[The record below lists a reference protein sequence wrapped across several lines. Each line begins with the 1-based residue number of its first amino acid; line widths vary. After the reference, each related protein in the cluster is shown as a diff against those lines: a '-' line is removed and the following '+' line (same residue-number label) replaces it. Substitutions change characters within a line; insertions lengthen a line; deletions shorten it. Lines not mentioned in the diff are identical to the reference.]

1 MRSRLSLMASS
12 MVKMNHLAGLFSL
25 AATALILFWIL
36 RYSFYG
42 FDFTDES
49 FYLVWISNP
58 SLYDYSTTQ
67 FGFIYHPIYVLLGG
81 DIAALRQFNI
91 LGTFLLA
98 WGAAYTF
105 LSSLAPEANENRASL
120 HIVAAGFATSSLFI
134 FNTWLPTPNYNSLA
148 LQALLISGIGLLMAE
163 KATSRRS
170 ITGWVIIG
178 VGGWLAFMA
187 KPSTA
192 FALAIGVL
200 IYLLIARKFS
210 PKLLL
215 IAIFSAVVPLLLSA
229 IVIDGSITKFLHR
242 LELGLEFNRIL
253 GGANSPE
260 KIFRLDHFELNDKSK
275 QTIYIVLIAT
285 AVATLAGLSKNWK
298 GNAVLL
304 LASVSIFSLIALII
318 SGAIKVEGLGSFQGV
333 LIFGVVY
340 AAVIIGIIFDQIKLI
355 RSIALSQWAIAV
367 LFLAMPHIYAFGTG
381 NNYWQAG
388 GGAAIFWLFAGL
400 TLMRPV
406 VRAKATWAVALP
418 LVFATQLITVATLQ
432 GGFEQPYRQPQPL
445 SFNNTNLE
453 IGVPHSKLVL
463 QQGYAAYIA
472 EATAAAQG
480 AGLKPGT
487 SVIDLSGQSPGILYA
502 LGAENIGQAWTIGGY
517 PGSLKLAIAALALVP
532 CEKLAQ
538 AWLLYEPAGP
548 RSIPEGVLP
557 SFGADASDYKTVA
570 SWETAV
576 GAGGYEERRS
586 QQLLMPVRSA
596 DISIQACNKIRMGE
610 LREGR

>member
-1 MRSRLSLMASS
+1 MRSRLNLTESS
-12 MVKMNHLAGLFSL
+12 IAKIHRLIELFSL
-25 AATALILFWIL
+25 AATGLILFWIL

-49 FYLVWISNP
+49 FYLVWIANP
-58 SLYDYSTTQ
+58 FIYDYSSTQ

-105 LSSLAPEANENRASL
+105 LSSLAPEAKERRASL
-120 HIVAAGFATSSLFI
+120 HIVAAGFATSALFI
-134 FNTWLPTPNYNSLA
+134 FNTWLPTPSYNSLA
-148 LQALLISGIGLLMAE
+148 LQALLIAGIGLLMAD
-163 KATSRRS
+163 KAVNRRS
-170 ITGWVIIG
+170 VTGWIIIG
-178 VGGWLAFMA
+178 AGGWLAFMA

-192 FALAIGVL
+192 FALAMGVL
-200 IYLLIARKFS
+200 IYILIARKFS

-215 IAIFSAVVPLLLSA
+215 LAIGSAAALLLLSA
-229 IVIDGSITKFLHR
+229 ILIDGSITGFILR
-242 LELGLEFNRIL
+242 LERGVEFVQIM

-275 QTIYIVLIAT
+275 QSIYIVLIAT
-285 AVATLAGLSKNWK
+285 TVAVLAGLSEKWK
-298 GNAVLL
+298 GATVSMLVS
-304 LASVSIFSLIALII
+304 ASIFSLIVL
-318 SGAIKVEGLGSFQGV
+318 SVLGDIKIDGLGSFQGL
-333 LIFGVVY
+333 LIFGVVF
-340 AAVIIGIIFDQIKLI
+340 AAGIIGILFERTKLI
-355 RSIALSQWAIAV
+355 PSISLSQWAMAL
-367 LFLAMPHIYAFGTG
+367 LFLVMPHIFAFGTG

-406 VRAKATWAVALP
+406 ARAKATWSVALP
-418 LVFATQLITVATLQ
+418 LVLATQLIMVATLQ
-432 GGFEQPYRQPQPL
+432 GGFDQPYRQPQPL
-445 SFNNTNLE
+445 KINNARLE
-453 IGVPHSKLVL
+453 IGPRHSALVL

-472 EATAAAQG
+472 EATAAAQE

-487 SVIDLSGQSPGILYA
+487 PVIDLSGQSPGILYA

-517 PGSLKLAIAALALVP
+517 PGSLKLAIEALALVP
-532 CEKLAQ
+532 CEKLSL

-557 SFGADASDYKTVA
+557 SFGADASDYKIVA

-576 GAGGYEERRS
+576 GAGGYEERRL

-596 DISIQACNKIRMGE
+596 DVLGQACNRVRMASH
-610 LREGR
+610 